1 MKNWY
6 HKQLSNQLPF
16 FDGNV
21 VVVSGS
27 TVVAVVDVF
36 VGFVVGGDVV
46 GGSGVV
52 DVVVGGGCG
61 GVCRC
66 C

>member
-6 HKQLSNQLPF
+6 QKQLSNQLPF

-21 VVVSGS
+21 VVGSDSG
-27 TVVAVVDVF
+27 VVAVVDVF

-52 DVVVGGGCG
+52 DVVGGGGCG